1 MLAKS
6 RQQVV
11 RDLSCGVNVLSNSI
25 AFIGRYSLMKFKPF
39 TLKSLSISSLVYF
52 INVSAQNNS
61 NLQKITELNILSYS
75 SLKTKSKKFV
85 NQNYRYLS
93 DNKIISSNKI
103 GNVRKTFA

>member
-1 MLAKS
+1 M
-6 RQQVV
+6 VWHW
-11 RDLSCGVNVLSNSI
+11 
-25 AFIGRYSLMKFKPF
+25 FIKKHLTSVAYVF
-39 TLKSLSISSLVYF
+39 THCRTKASTVKILSISSLVYF

>member
-1 MLAKS
+1 M
-6 RQQVV
+6 
-11 RDLSCGVNVLSNSI
+11 
-25 AFIGRYSLMKFKPF
+25 
-39 TLKSLSISSLVYF
+39 
-52 INVSAQNNS
+52 SAQNNS

-103 GNVRKTFA
+103 GNVSEDICIRVPFNNFYEGEEAFISTEGFFKRTREILSDEKQA